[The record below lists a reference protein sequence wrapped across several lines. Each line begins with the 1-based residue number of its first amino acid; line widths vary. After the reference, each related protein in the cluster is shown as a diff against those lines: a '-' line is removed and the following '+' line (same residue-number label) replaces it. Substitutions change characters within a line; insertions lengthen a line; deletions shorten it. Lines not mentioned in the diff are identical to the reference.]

1 MISCLAPVKES
12 CDGTGVLISLTCL
25 DAVQKGSDL
34 VKVITKATAT
44 VERPFAITDGGPA
57 GQSLICPQYIVM
69 KRWKAEGANDRVLSL
84 WVDDVQ
90 WNIHSD
96 VAVSLTMIHQR
107 MISVKASL

>member
-57 GQSLICPQYIVM
+57 GQSLICLQYIGM
-69 KRWKAEGANDRVLSL
+69 KDGRQKVL
-84 WVDDVQ
+84 
-90 WNIHSD
+90 
-96 VAVSLTMIHQR
+96 MIGFVFMGGSTCSATSIWLLLCR
-107 MISVKASL
+107 KR